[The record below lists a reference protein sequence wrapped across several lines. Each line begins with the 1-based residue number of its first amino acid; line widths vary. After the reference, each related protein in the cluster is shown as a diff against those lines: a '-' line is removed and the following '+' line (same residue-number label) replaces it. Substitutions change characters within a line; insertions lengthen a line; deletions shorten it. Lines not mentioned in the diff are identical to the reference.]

1 MPIHGVTRTTMRL
14 LDHDAVNERTGP
26 RSKAQRWRDIQAGLF
41 PRPVK
46 VGSRNL
52 WPEDEVDAW
61 IESRIRARDVAN
73 PEAA

>member
-1 MPIHGVTRTTMRL
+1 MKL
-14 LDHDAVNERTGP
+14 LDHDAVNEKTGP
-26 RSKAQRWRDIQAGLF
+26 RSKTQRWRDIRGGLF

-61 IESRIRARDVAN
+61 IEARIRARDEAPAKPVA
-73 PEAA
+73 PEPAVEAAA